1 MKYESIP
8 SLTSPSKR
16 QNYIHIIKHRFFD
29 LIYLLSLQWQTSFV
43 TEFLIIIYQCIQL
56 LTFPFNSK
64 VINSIYIFTF
74 ITPISQFHLGKTQNI
89 SSHLV
94 TYSNTPRYPTYSITT
109 QKYTPFSSLVLCFY
123 SYISYVL
130 YRLH

>member
-8 SLTSPSKR
+8 SLTSPSKH
-16 QNYIHIIKHRFFD
+16 QNCMRIIKHRFFD

-43 TEFLIIIYQCIQL
+43 TEFLIITYQCIQL

-74 ITPISQFHLGKTQNI
+74 ITPIS
-89 SSHLV
+89 
-94 TYSNTPRYPTYSITT
+94 
-109 QKYTPFSSLVLCFY
+109 
-123 SYISYVL
+123 
-130 YRLH
+130 

>member
-74 ITPISQFHLGKTQNI
+74 I
-89 SSHLV
+89 
-94 TYSNTPRYPTYSITT
+94 PTS
-109 QKYTPFSSLVLCFY
+109 
-123 SYISYVL
+123 
-130 YRLH
+130 